1 MPLSF
6 RVLIILICLICLVP
20 PDGVRAEGFNLVP
33 NIALREEYNDN
44 IFFSVEDRASDFI
57 TTVSPGLNIV
67 DKTERLDLALTGR
80 LDGIYYADTSELDAV
95 DQHYLGHLGYEITER
110 LSLLSDAWY
119 IEDSRPDRDVLE
131 TGLVQSAEPRER
143 RFFSLGGDYRTG
155 ENTSNNLF
163 YRYEQSDYTDEEF
176 ADSRIHSVD
185 FQHTWDARRVFKET
199 IGKLNI
205 GYANADF
212 STSRVESV
220 SGTVGAAWNT
230 TELWRLMLDLGVRYT
245 VTDFITIDA
254 VPPANQLVTRME
266 TTRDL
271 SGVGQATV
279 EYRGIFTYA
288 NLIFLHDIRE
298 ARGRG
303 GTASRTELTGWASYR
318 LAERFRLTL
327 SAGYYLNRSR
337 QGTVSIVDVDEQTL
351 RVRPGLRYEFTDDLI
366 LEAAYKYTRV
376 RDDIDRTTAAQ
387 NMVFGQ
393 IYWQWPIFD

>member
-6 RVLIILICLICLVP
+6 RVLIILTCLICLAP
-20 PDGVRAEGFNLVP
+20 PGGAKAEGFNLVP

-44 IFFSVEDRASDFI
+44 IFFSVQDRVSDFI

-80 LDGIYYADTSELDAV
+80 LDGIYYADTSELDSV

-119 IEDSRPDRDVLE
+119 IEDSRPDRDIIE
-131 TGLVQSAEPRER
+131 TGLVQGAELRKR
-143 RFFSLGGDYRTG
+143 RFFSLGGDYQTG

-185 FQHTWDARRVFKET
+185 FQHTWDARRVFEET

-220 SGTVGAAWNT
+220 SGTIGAAWNT
-230 TELWRLMLDLGVRYT
+230 TELWRLVLDLGVRYT
-245 VTDFITIDA
+245 VTDVITA
-254 VPPANQLVTRME
+254 PPE

-271 SGVGQATV
+271 SGVGKATV
-279 EYRGIFTYA
+279 EYRGMSTYA

-303 GTASRTELTGWASYR
+303 GTASRTELTGWVSYR

-327 SAGYYLNRSR
+327 SAGYYLNRSL
-337 QGTVSIVDVDEQTL
+337 QGTVSIVKVDEQTL
-351 RVRPGLRYEFTDDLI
+351 RARPGLRYEFTDDLI

-393 IYWQWPIFD
+393 IFWQWPIFD